1 MDGGWNAPSCPAL
14 WPCDQLG
21 NTFIRREA
29 HVGAIP
35 EIRPS
40 WQRVV
45 GCSPSMRQLE
55 AAITRVAGFDCTVLV
70 TGETGCGK
78 EEVARAIHAAG
89 PRHERPFVAF
99 NCGELVESLA
109 EGQLFGHEKG
119 SFTGAIEA
127 TPGVFRAAD
136 GGIVFLDEI
145 GELPLSLQPKLLRVL
160 QQREVTPVGSTRAHA
175 IDVQIIAATNRELS
189 AGVSAGSF
197 REDLFYRLNTI
208 HLSVPPLRARS
219 EDIPLFIQSI
229 SEHFAREYGRPTWR
243 PTPDVLRQFMGY
255 SWPGNVRELVQTI
268 QRIYI
273 FDDRIDEVLAAAF
286 SKTMTHA
293 RSSAP
298 PVHQQPDP
306 AGEAA
311 VAQAVPVL
319 NLDQLRRLA
328 VRQALAA
335 AGGHRGHAAA
345 LLGVSLN
352 TMTRMACD
360 ACPDMQATR
369 GRKRAPR
376 PR

>member
-1 MDGGWNAPSCPAL
+1 
-14 WPCDQLG
+14 
-21 NTFIRREA
+21 
-29 HVGAIP
+29 
-35 EIRPS
+35 
-40 WQRVV
+40 
-45 GCSPSMRQLE
+45 MRQLE

-119 SFTGAIEA
+119 SFTGANEA